1 MINKSH
7 FIGEHIDDIGKSYEF
22 IKELGKGSYGQVFR
36 CQNKITGNVYACKKM
51 SKKKIKNKEQFK
63 TEINLLRATDHPNII
78 KLYDIYED
86 NKYMY
91 LIRRKE
97 PKKKKCTQKRN
108 VREYLN
114 KF

>member
-51 SKKKIKNKEQFK
+51 SKKKN
-63 TEINLLRATDHPNII
+63 
-78 KLYDIYED
+78 
-86 NKYMY
+86 
-91 LIRRKE
+91 
-97 PKKKKCTQKRN
+97 
-108 VREYLN
+108 
-114 KF
+114 

>member
-7 FIGEHIDDIGKSYEF
+7 FIGEHIDKVEKSYEF

-36 CQNKITGNVYACKKM
+36 CQSKINGNVYACKKM

-86 NKYMY
+86 NKFIY
-91 LIRRKE
+91 LIM
-97 PKKKKCTQKRN
+97 
-108 VREYLN
+108 
-114 KF
+114 